1 MLVITKTDDIYEKL
15 KEYVETLKITNKPI
29 FVFDIHKTTLTKDNL
44 VNEEIKYW
52 IKKLIDENFNVFFLS
67 YDGQEKRIKENNKL
81 IKKEKLFR
89 NIPAIFMMKRKKHQ
103 ILLNLVK
110 LINVDKDYKIKA
122 TLIDDNPLNIK
133 DVDKLDK
140 NIYSGILYKIKN

>member
-89 NIPAIFMMKRKKHQ
+89 NIPAIFMMKRKKHL

-110 LINVDKDYKIKA
+110 LIDVDKDYKIKA

-133 DVDKLDK
+133 DVDKLNK
-140 NIYSGILYKIKN
+140 NIYSGILYKIN

>member
-1 MLVITKTDDIYEKL
+1 MLVINKTDDIYEKL